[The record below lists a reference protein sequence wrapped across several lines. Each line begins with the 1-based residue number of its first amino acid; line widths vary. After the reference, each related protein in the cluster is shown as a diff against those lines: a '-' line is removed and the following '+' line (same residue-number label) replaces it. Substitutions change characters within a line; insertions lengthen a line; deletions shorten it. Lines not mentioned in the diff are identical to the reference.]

1 MQICFVIILYS
12 ASGFAGLMYE
22 VMWLKELR
30 LLFGNTTHAAAT
42 TFAAF
47 FLGLVAG
54 GHFFGE
60 RSGSLKRPLRTYAAL
75 EVGIAVSAFLYFGL
89 RDLYYILYNPIYS
102 VFAQHHAVLLGIK
115 LLLGICILFLP
126 AFFMG
131 GTFPVIGQYAIRSR
145 HQLGKTGNVLY
156 LANTLGA
163 VFGAFTAGFLLLPRF
178 GLKNSYTITII
189 ITLTIALLSFFLD
202 IIGGRSNLGTTA
214 EVEIKGAR
222 RDLENSAVNMRTIQ
236 WLAFLSGFATL
247 ALEVLWTQMF
257 AQVLQNSLYTF
268 SLILV
273 MFISCL
279 ALGSGLAGL
288 LMRLRF
294 TGESILLILLTASG
308 ISVAMSS
315 FIFVSSTDGLSYTN
329 NNIGFKAYLA
339 DIFGIAVAVMFVPGI
354 LAGSIFP
361 FLFRLSEPH
370 LKSAGKM
377 IGNLAAINTTGAIF
391 GSLSAGFILLEA
403 LGLWSSIRLLAMLYL
418 ITAIVFMKSVP
429 LPNILKGSLVLGTIL
444 FVVLFDTSK
453 LPIVKID
460 PVGKKEN
467 LLESWEGS
475 SGVTA
480 VIRKGDDLG
489 IKVNNYYTLGT
500 TGASSLE
507 ARQTHI
513 PLLIH
518 PRPRDV
524 FFLGMGTG
532 ITAGASLDH
541 PVKNVTVSEVVP
553 DVVIAARKYFSPY
566 VNNLFS
572 DQRVSIISEDGRNHL
587 LGTKNQF
594 DLIIADLFTPWK
606 AGTGTLYTLEHY
618 QIAMERLKPDG
629 MFAQWL
635 PLYQL
640 TKSGFYSIAR
650 TMIEVFPWVTIWRGD
665 FFVRR
670 PIVMLLGHANKRP
683 MSESEIFSHL
693 QPQSDGDNDLS
704 KVASELLQGA
714 NLASDK
720 AKLVDSIAPLM
731 IYYCGNLTVGKRLF
745 TEAPVNID
753 DRSQIEYQAPISHLD
768 KKASEKN
775 WFVGSELIRF
785 FDQLMLVTP
794 PEHDPVLRDMEQDE
808 FGYIRA
814 GLALHT
820 ANLLR
825 AKGNTKS
832 ANKALAY
839 FRTQIPFAGN

>member
-1 MQICFVIILYS
+1 MQYCFAIILYS

-47 FLGLVAG
+47 FLGLAAG
-54 GHFFGE
+54 GHVFGE
-60 RSGSLKRPLRTYAAL
+60 KSGSLRRPLRTYAAV
-75 EVGIAVSAFLYFGL
+75 EVGIASSALLYFVL
-89 RDLYYILYNPIYS
+89 RNLYGILYNPIYNTL
-102 VFAQHHAVLLGIK
+102 AHHHAVLLGVK
-115 LLLGICILFLP
+115 LLLGISLLFLP

-131 GTFPVIGQYAIRSR
+131 GTFPIMAQYAIRNAY
-145 HQLGKTGNVLY
+145 QLGKTGSVLY
-156 LANTLGA
+156 LTNTLGA
-163 VFGAFTAGFLLLPRF
+163 VLGAFTAGFFLLPRF
-178 GLKNSYTITII
+178 GFKNSYSITITITSI
-189 ITLTIALLSFFLD
+189 IALLSLLLD
-202 IIGGRSNLGTTA
+202 KFGAHSNLRTSA
-214 EVEIKGAR
+214 EVALKRAR
-222 RDLENSAVNMRTIQ
+222 SVLDNPAVNMRTIR

-247 ALEVLWTQMF
+247 ALEVLWTRMF
-257 AQVLQNSLYTF
+257 AQVLQNSVYTF
-268 SLILV
+268 SLILAT
-273 MFISCL
+273 FISCL

-288 LMRLRF
+288 LMRLKF
-294 TGESILLILLTASG
+294 ASESILLILLTASG
-308 ISVAMSS
+308 LSVAMSS
-315 FIFVSSTDGLSYTN
+315 FIFVYSTDGLSYMN
-329 NNIGFKAYLA
+329 NDFGFTAYLSN
-339 DIFGIAVAVMFVPGI
+339 IFGKAVAVMFVPGI

-370 LKSAGKM
+370 LKSAGKI
-377 IGNLAAINTTGAIF
+377 IGNLAAINTTGAIL
-391 GSLSAGFILLEA
+391 GSLFAGFILLEV

-418 ITAIVFMKSVP
+418 ITAIILINGVP
-429 LPNILKGSLVLGTIL
+429 LPKILKGSLVLGTLL
-444 FVVLFDTSK
+444 FVALLDTSK

-460 PVGKKEN
+460 PVGKKES

-480 VIRKGDDLG
+480 VIRKGEDLG
-489 IKVNNYYTLGT
+489 IKVNNYYTIGT
-500 TGASSLE
+500 TGASNLE
-507 ARQTHI
+507 ARQAHI

-518 PRPRDV
+518 PRPCEV

-541 PVKNVTVSEVVP
+541 PVENITVSELVP
-553 DVVIAARKYFSPY
+553 HVVIAAREYFSPY

-587 LGTKNQF
+587 LGTNSQF

-606 AGTGTLYTLEHY
+606 VGTGTLYTVEHY
-618 QIAMERLKPDG
+618 QVAMERLKEDG
-629 MFAQWL
+629 LFAQWL

-640 TKSGFYSIAR
+640 TTSEFYSIAR

-670 PIVMLLGHANKRP
+670 PIVMLLGHTNMRP
-683 MSESEIFSHL
+683 LLESEFLARLRH
-693 QPQSDGDNDLS
+693 QSDDDWS
-704 KVASELLQGA
+704 KVISELLHGVNVQ
-714 NLASDK
+714 LDK
-720 AKLVDSIAPLM
+720 TGLHASIAPLM
-731 IYYCGNLTVGKRLF
+731 IYYCGNLTVGQRLF
-745 TEAPVNID
+745 AKAQLNID

-768 KKASEKN
+768 KKANEKN

-785 FDQLMLVTP
+785 FDQLLLIAP
-794 PEHDPVLRDMEQDE
+794 PDHDPILSDMGQNE

-825 AKGNTKS
+825 LNGNIEH
-832 ANKALAY
+832 ADKALE
-839 FRTQIPFAGN
+839 FFKTQIPFVRN